1 MGSVDDRDLLPMRS
15 TFDIVRRGYDC
26 AQVDYQLA
34 QLRADLQLATADRDA
49 GAAQAV
55 ELARQLEAAR
65 GELDDL
71 RTQVQRLAA
80 PPTTVE
86 GMSERVV
93 RMLRK
98 AQDEAAEITTRATV
112 AAAATRASAER
123 EADDLRGRYE
133 KMIGEAQRRRSAM
146 EAEHEQ
152 VIADARRR
160 GEEIMALAKQRAEQH
175 DAESAARR
183 RQAEEDFDITMSVRR
198 RDAMRALA
206 EEEATSKSEAQ
217 RRVDEATDVA
227 RRLVTEADQSA
238 VARVQEATRQVDQLR
253 TLRHRLIEQLLAV
266 RSKLDDAAQ
275 QLTPALD
282 EDHVLADAPA
292 HPDRAATSPVSAS
305 GRPAAPGGPAAGV
318 PVSPVSQ

>member
-1 MGSVDDRDLLPMRS
+1 MRS

-34 QLRADLQLATADRDA
+34 QLQADLQIAAADRDA
-49 GAAQAV
+49 GATQAV

-71 RTQVQRLAA
+71 RVQVQRLAA

-98 AQDEAAEITTRATV
+98 AQEEAAEITASGTA
-112 AAAATRASAER
+112 AAAATRANAER
-123 EADDLRGRYE
+123 EADDLRSRYE

-146 EAEHEQ
+146 EAEHER

-160 GEEIMALAKQRAEQH
+160 GEEILAQAKQRAEQR

-183 RQAEEDFDITMSVRR
+183 RQTEEDFDITMSARR
-198 RDAMRALA
+198 RDTVRALA
-206 EEEATSKSEAQ
+206 EEEASSKSEAQ

-238 VARVQEATRQVDQLR
+238 VARVQEA
-253 TLRHRLIEQLLAV
+253 
-266 RSKLDDAAQ
+266 S
-275 QLTPALD
+275 
-282 EDHVLADAPA
+282 
-292 HPDRAATSPVSAS
+292 
-305 GRPAAPGGPAAGV
+305 
-318 PVSPVSQ
+318 